1 MLEDAFKILQ
11 QQSTSIALLDGDLA
25 VVYLNE
31 SAESLLNT
39 SFRRAGGQP
48 LSGLVRG
55 GGPLSDACTRVLREG
70 GQIRLRNHELLLF
83 STDTEKHMDCV
94 INRIDDGNGNGGR
107 LILEMTEIEPSGKL
121 VRDAE
126 FLQRQQSNQA
136 VIRGVA
142 HEIRNPL
149 GGIRG
154 AAQLLAEAA
163 GSEAFSEYT
172 GIIIQE
178 ADRLTE
184 LVNRMQASARA
195 NLDEQVNIHR
205 VVEHVRQ
212 LLHAEVEGN
221 YRLLQDY
228 DPSLPRVRGNRD
240 LLIQALLNVMRNA
253 VEALGGQPGEKRIV
267 VRTRIDHMVL
277 EGCRRQVVRV
287 EVVDN
292 GPGVDPVIESRIFDP
307 MVTGKTDGTGLGLP
321 ITAEI
326 ITQHG
331 GALDFA
337 SKPGETAFRLF
348 LPIDGALQH

>member
-1 MLEDAFKILQ
+1 
-11 QQSTSIALLDGDLA
+11 
-25 VVYLNE
+25 
-31 SAESLLNT
+31 
-39 SFRRAGGQP
+39 
-48 LSGLVRG
+48 
-55 GGPLSDACTRVLREG
+55 
-70 GQIRLRNHELLLF
+70 
-83 STDTEKHMDCV
+83 MDCV
-94 INRIDDGNGNGGR
+94 INRMDDGHGGR

-154 AAQLLAEAA
+154 AAQLLAEEA

-184 LVNRMQASARA
+184 LVNRMQASTRA
-195 NLDEQVNIHR
+195 DLDEQVNIHR

-212 LLHAEVEGN
+212 LLNAEVEGS

-253 VEALGGQPGEKRIV
+253 VEALEGQPGERRIV
-267 VRTRIDHMVL
+267 VRTRIDYMAL
-277 EGCRRQVVRV
+277 AGCRRQVVRV

-292 GPGVDPVIESRIFDP
+292 GPGSTPTSNPEFSTPWSPARPMERGSACPLPQKSSRSTAARWTLP
-307 MVTGKTDGTGLGLP
+307 ANRGKRHSGCFFPSTGLCNIDRSRTGQCLGGGRRCVHWLGAGKGADP
-321 ITAEI
+321 GRLRRGAFRERPS
-326 ITQHG
+326 HAG
-331 GALDFA
+331 GA
-337 SKPGETAFRLF
+337 
-348 LPIDGALQH
+348 